1 MSIALYPHKSGLG
14 LMEPVAQIR
23 HNVAVLFGNE
33 WKYRRVVGFQP
44 MPPFQFLNLG
54 VIAAQASAPR
64 AAAINL
70 ELQDGE
76 FGQFR
81 WWVLDNAQ
89 ARLWLPPSTQAYAL
103 RNITPPVD
111 PNTPQRDPC
120 LHLTEFFVWE
130 DERPSFDATNIMDYA
145 LAQCRLVAQG
155 YRYALEELDPND
167 IAAIKAGREP
177 CVYVM
182 AQQLGI

>member
-1 MSIALYPHKSGLG
+1 MDLYPHKSGLG
-14 LMEPVAQIR
+14 LMEPVALIR
-23 HNVAVLFGNE
+23 HSVAVLFANV
-33 WKYRRVVGFQP
+33 WNYRRVVGLQP
-44 MPPFQFLNLG
+44 IPPFQFLNLG
-54 VIAAQASAPR
+54 PIVAQANAVRTP
-64 AAAINL
+64 AGNL
-70 ELQDGE
+70 DLRDEE

-81 WWVLDNAQ
+81 WWVLDNIQ
-89 ARLWLPPSTQAYAL
+89 ARLWLPTSTQGYAL

-111 PNTPQRDPC
+111 LNTPLRDPC

-145 LAQCRLVAQG
+145 LGQSRLVAQG
-155 YRYALEELDPND
+155 YRYVLEKLSPEEV
-167 IAAIKAGREP
+167 AAIRAGQAP